1 MSYCSQERQPY
12 YLVMKSKQY
21 SDLDREIIVLSA
33 VWHLIGS
40 MVHYAHFEKGHP
52 LSETMLKFKTREC
65 GNLFLII
72 LADFLSLPR
81 SGTFGLSHRL
91 GSGSLA
97 ETYLGNLLEIGANPH
112 FGGDTSLLSSSATSF
127 AEWLDGSVTVEKV
140 WLPSIEREGAITVR
154 RMSYLRIC
162 GTASKHGFTRLGD
175 IVKKIQKVMTDNGT
189 AINEGQS
196 YLLIPEFQEWF
207 RDHVFVASSTTIAF
221 FLNEV
226 RWGIFRY
233 LQTEFERAYQP
244 HISLDFQTY
253 RFDVPTEIT
262 DPMIR
267 SMYWDLMNEVR
278 SEPHFPRFTVDKY
291 LRDEF

>member
-1 MSYCSQERQPY
+1 
-12 YLVMKSKQY
+12 MKSKQY

-40 MVHYAHFEKGHP
+40 MVHYAHFEKGHR
-52 LSETMLKFKTREC
+52 LRDTMLMFKNREC
-65 GNLFLII
+65 SHLFLII

-81 SGTFGLSHRL
+81 SGAFGLSHRL
-91 GSGSLA
+91 GSGSRA
-97 ETYLGNLLEIGANPH
+97 ETYLGNLLDIGANPH
-112 FGGDTSLLSSSATSF
+112 FGGDASLLSSSATSF
-127 AEWLDGSVTVEKV
+127 AEWLDGAVTVEKV

-154 RMSYLRIC
+154 RMNYLKIC

-175 IVKKIQKVMTDNGT
+175 IVSKIQKVMADNGT
-189 AINEGQS
+189 AINEGQG
-196 YLLIPEFQEWF
+196 YLVIPEFQEWF

-233 LQTEFERAYQP
+233 LRTEFERAYRV
-244 HISLDFQTY
+244 HMSGDFQTY
-253 RFDVPTEIT
+253 RFDVPTEIS
-262 DPMIR
+262 DPLIH

-278 SEPHFPRFTVDKY
+278 SEPYFPRFTVHKH
-291 LRDEF
+291 LQDEF